1 MSKQV
6 LSIEQMQHLKKLGV
20 DVSKASM
27 CWRRK
32 TRDWK
37 GETKVGRWGLTFN
50 HPIIVSNFETYE
62 DVTTF
67 TLQDILDLLPK
78 EIIPHDFPY
87 SLFIDYQEMRIAY
100 CFVDREGMCWIN
112 PTFDIEDDII
122 DAAYNMLCWCA
133 ENGYIKTDKKE
144 D

>member
-1 MSKQV
+1 MNKQV
-6 LSIEQMQHLKKLGV
+6 LSIEQMQHLKELGV
-20 DVSKASM
+20 DTINASM

-78 EIIPHDFPY
+78 EIINGEYKCLLTIIYNTYNNKWIVSYEDFDFSVSDFRY
-87 SLFIDYQEMRIAY
+87 ENLLDSLYE
-100 CFVDREGMCWIN
+100 
-112 PTFDIEDDII
+112 
-122 DAAYNMLCWCA
+122 MLCWCI
-133 ENGYIKTDKKE
+133 ENGYIETNKKE
-144 D
+144 